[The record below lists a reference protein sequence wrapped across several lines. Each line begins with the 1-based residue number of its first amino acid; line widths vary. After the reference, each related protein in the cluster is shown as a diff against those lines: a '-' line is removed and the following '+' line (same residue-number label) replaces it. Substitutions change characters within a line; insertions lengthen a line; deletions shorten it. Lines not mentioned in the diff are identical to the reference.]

1 MGKYGDEQ
9 VSKLAQVVVLAEFF
23 ELTQSGTAERNSV
36 SICIVTLF
44 EATFFNRWS
53 GADGRKSNQISSL
66 QMTIEEL
73 KL

>member
-1 MGKYGDEQ
+1 LGKYGDEQ

-23 ELTQSGTAERNSV
+23 ELTQSG
-36 SICIVTLF
+36 
-44 EATFFNRWS
+44 
-53 GADGRKSNQISSL
+53 ADGRKSNQISSL